1 MASVCCV
8 ESPAATHL
16 VSSPPD
22 PVTSVHTPQAAT
34 AFFCSLTVEE
44 VFMRGVIVGASV
56 QG

>member
-8 ESPAATHL
+8 ESSAATHL